1 MNMTGA
7 PFPGNNPT
15 ILVADHNALTAAA
28 VGRTLRAA
36 GFDVLEACDGPSAF
50 EVCMGHAPS
59 LVIIDYRM
67 AGSSGAKMARQIATR
82 MLVPV
87 VLMCADTDETIVQ
100 EAIAAGVMGFL
111 AKPVEARQLLPV
123 VRIALQRAHELH
135 VLRSRVEQ
143 LNETVQSRRHASAAT
158 SLLMARLLIRREEA
172 LQRLR
177 RQAHSTGTRSADSAV
192 ALRCSK

>member
-1 MNMTGA
+1 MKRAGA
-7 PFPGNNPT
+7 PLSSDKPT
-15 ILVADHNALTAAA
+15 IVVAEENALAAAA

-36 GFDVLEACDGPSAF
+36 GFDVLEAVDGPSAF
-50 EVCMGHAPS
+50 ELCMSHAPS

-67 AGSSGAKMARQIATR
+67 SGSSGAKMAQHIATR

-87 VLMCADTDETIVQ
+87 VLMSADTGETIVQ
-100 EAIAAGVMGFL
+100 EAIAAGVTGFL
-111 AKPVEARQLLPV
+111 AKPVEARQLLPMV
-123 VRIALQRAHELH
+123 HIALQRAHELH

-143 LNETVQSRRHASAAT
+143 LDETLQSRREANLAT

-177 RQAHSTGTRSADSAV
+177 GQAHSIET
-192 ALRCSK
+192 